1 MPCAQG
7 GLGLNGEPCPYREHA
22 PLASEEHQAWE
33 VFTASL
39 GQLRIAPSGRVLGI
53 DMTAALGIAR
63 ARGFD
68 EGVISELLQ
77 SAEAGL
83 IEAMNEKS

>member
-1 MPCAQG
+1 M
-7 GLGLNGEPCPYREHA
+7 
-22 PLASEEHQAWE
+22 EEHQAWD
-33 VFTASL
+33 VLTASV

-68 EGVISELLQ
+68 ESVISELLQ
-77 SAEAGL
+77 AAEAGL
-83 IEAMNEKS
+83 LEAMNDKDTQ